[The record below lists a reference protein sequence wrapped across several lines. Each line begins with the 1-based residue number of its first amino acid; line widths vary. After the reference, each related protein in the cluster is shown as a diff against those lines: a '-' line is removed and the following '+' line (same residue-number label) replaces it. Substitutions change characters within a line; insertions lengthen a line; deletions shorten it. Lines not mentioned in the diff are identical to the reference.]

1 MRFLSH
7 IWEAFLRWCAEM
19 FEQKVGVRVMGMGEF
34 CFRKDAVGE
43 MEFLNPMFVMA
54 ENYVAAHGLHD
65 RRPKTQAVASDSIE
79 LDFSL
84 ITAFA
89 AFSWHCIEK
98 PVLKLRRHFS
108 FVARQRLEPDAM
120 ATPLEGI
127 GPLVVSVSGSR
138 SARSC

>member
-1 MRFLSH
+1 M
-7 IWEAFLRWCAEM
+7 
-19 FEQKVGVRVMGMGEF
+19 QQVVKVWLPNASLTVQF
-34 CFRKDAVGE
+34 T
-43 MEFLNPMFVMA
+43 
-54 ENYVAAHGLHD
+54 VAL
-65 RRPKTQAVASDSIE
+65 V
-79 LDFSL
+79 L

-120 ATPLEGI
+120 GTPLEGI